1 MTLSHN
7 RYCYHNELD
16 IHRVEDGSFMLKGW
30 FPLHNKHWRNNHK
43 CGEIEMEIQWR
54 YVPGYD
60 NNWEPPKMGA
70 MSQIKMN
77 SAETNLR
84 MGDLMKV
91 KWFLYS
97 ISYNCLYC

>member
-1 MTLSHN
+1 
-7 RYCYHNELD
+7 
-16 IHRVEDGSFMLKGW
+16 MLKGW

-70 MSQIKMN
+70 MSKIKMN

-84 MGDLMKV
+84 MGDLVKV
-91 KWFLYS
+91 KEEACSGIGFCINGVLITYFTHVNILCDS
-97 ISYNCLYC
+97 LITY